1 MAMVLKL
8 YISALGAVA
17 LGGHAVLVGGDAG
30 VDEEDEVDD
39 SVYKC

>member
-1 MAMVLKL
+1 MVLKL
-8 YISALGAVA
+8 DVSAFGAVA

-39 SVYKC
+39 SVHEG